1 MNERNFSGTDLNL
14 LVVFA
19 VVMRERSTTRA
30 GNRLFLSQSA
40 VSHALR
46 RLRTLF
52 EDDLFVRASQGVA
65 PTPRAEALYRDLLP
79 CLQEIERKLRERD
92 AFDPAISDRT
102 FRMGLPSSLDV
113 CVTPL
118 LLDRLAVVAPAV
130 NLVIRPVDLHTGPR
144 MIDDEEI
151 DLGVSSFPQMES
163 WHRRA
168 ELGPRNYACLFD
180 GRRLGI
186 RAPITLKEYLSRP
199 HILTS
204 FAGDRTGVVDT
215 ALAER
220 GLARRVLAATA
231 DFSSVPFY
239 LSAANALATL
249 PTYAACAFADQ
260 LGLTRSPMPFAVP
273 DFMLSMIWHARLD
286 RDPGLVWFR
295 DLVADIVRQL

>member
-163 WHRRA
+163 WHPRADHAEGVPVTPPHTHVVCGRSDRRGRHGPGGARVGAARARGHGRLFVRSLLPLGGQRAGDVADLRGLRLCRPTGSDPQPAAVRRA
-168 ELGPRNYACLFD
+168 GFHAVHDL
-180 GRRLGI
+180 
-186 RAPITLKEYLSRP
+186 
-199 HILTS
+199 
-204 FAGDRTGVVDT
+204 
-215 ALAER
+215 
-220 GLARRVLAATA
+220 
-231 DFSSVPFY
+231 
-239 LSAANALATL
+239 
-249 PTYAACAFADQ
+249 ACA
-260 LGLTRSPMPFAVP
+260 P
-273 DFMLSMIWHARLD
+273 
-286 RDPGLVWFR
+286 
-295 DLVADIVRQL
+295 